1 MNKQP
6 HRRARP
12 DRDRGLDVE
21 IAHSD
26 LVTGPADIILGRA
39 LKGLN
44 QIAVAG
50 ERQLGTDTEQ
60 RRQGHPLD
68 QLPGMEVDLVLK
80 AGIAGR
86 IGRRV
91 IVDSDRAAV
100 GQDDPLL
107 DNQRSLLAECHN
119 GVVASD
125 EPGTLGNEIAL

>member
-1 MNKQP
+1 
-6 HRRARP
+6 
-12 DRDRGLDVE
+12 
-21 IAHSD
+21 
-26 LVTGPADIILGRA
+26 
-39 LKGLN
+39 
-44 QIAVAG
+44 
-50 ERQLGTDTEQ
+50 
-60 RRQGHPLD
+60 
-68 QLPGMEVDLVLK
+68 MEVDLVLK